1 LPPGWECRT
10 LPPRREG
17 LVAGTNM
24 EKGIGLEELPLVDH
38 HCHGIVAGSL
48 EQEEFENL
56 INEGFDAPPVGTSH
70 FDSPIGLAVRRWCA
84 PALDLDSLAPADAYL
99 VRRSELGPEEV
110 NRRLLRGA
118 AMGALLIDSG
128 YRSDELLD
136 LPAMGELAG
145 APVHEIVRI
154 EAVAESVAAEVADAS
169 AYPDA
174 LEEALEKRADA
185 GVGLKTIVAYRSGFA
200 FDPTRPSRADV
211 VQAAGHWLGEIEE
224 GRWRLTDPVLLR
236 YGIWTGADVA
246 RERSLPLQVHSG
258 FGDPEL
264 RIHEANP
271 ALLTDLIRSLG
282 EHSVNVVFL
291 HCYPYHREA
300 GYLAAVFP
308 HVYFDIGSALNYTG
322 PSARNFLAESLEVAP
337 FSKQLF
343 SSDAFGVP
351 ELYYLGAVLF
361 RRALS
366 SILEEWVEEGQ
377 CTIEDARR
385 IAEMFGRENAL
396 RIYPLER

>member
-1 LPPGWECRT
+1 
-10 LPPRREG
+10 
-17 LVAGTNM
+17 VAGANEDM
-24 EKGIGLEELPLVDH
+24 GIGLDELALVDH
-38 HCHGIVAGSL
+38 HCHGVVAGSL
-48 EQEEFENL
+48 ARSEFENL
-56 INEGFDAPPVGTSH
+56 INEGFDPPSTGTSH
-70 FDSPIGLAVRRWCA
+70 FDAPIGLAVRRWCG
-84 PALDLDSLAPADAYL
+84 PVLDLDPLAPADAYMA
-99 VRRSELGPEEV
+99 RRAELGPEEV

-118 AMGALLIDSG
+118 SMGALLIDSG
-128 YRSDELLD
+128 YRSEELLD
-136 LPAMGELAG
+136 LPEMGELAE

-154 EAVAESVAAEVADAS
+154 EAVAESVAAEVAEAA

-174 LEEALEKRADA
+174 LEEALEKRADG

-200 FDPTRPSRADV
+200 FDPTRPAREDV
-211 VQAAGHWLGEIEE
+211 VQAAGDWLREIEE

-236 YGIWTGADVA
+236 FGIWAGADVA
-246 RERSLPLQVHSG
+246 RERGLPLQVHSG

-271 ALLTDLIRSLG
+271 ALLTDLLRSLG
-282 EHSVNVVFL
+282 ELSVNVVFL

-300 GYLAAVFP
+300 GYLAAVYP

-322 PSARNFLAESLEVAP
+322 PSARNLLAESLEVAP

-361 RRALS
+361 RRSLGA
-366 SILEEWVEEGQ
+366 ILNQWIEGGD
-377 CTIEDARR
+377 CTTEDARR
-385 IAEMFGRENAL
+385 IAEMIGRGNAL
-396 RIYPLER
+396 RIYPVDM